1 MQDESIL
8 RKIKKCLRLAESSNE
23 HEAAAAIRQA
33 QALMAKHGLS
43 QADIAISD
51 IRESNTKAGAITR
64 PAQWEQSLCSM
75 IASAFGCHAIHSREG
90 KEAHWVF
97 IGREAN
103 PDVASHA
110 FAQLYRQIKRARKTF
125 IETQCTYLRSQ
136 TKTRRADIFCQGWL
150 SAVSK
155 QITRHAGERDA
166 EVIKQYMEK
175 KHSDIGELGASDRMK
190 GRRAT
195 AADAHAFYVGKATA
209 ADASLHH
216 GVNGQ
221 NGQQLALEQQ

>member
-33 QALMAKHGLS
+33 QALMARHGLN

-51 IRESNTKAGAITR
+51 IRESNTKAGAVSR
-64 PAQWEQSLCSM
+64 PAQWEQALCCSV
-75 IASAFGCHAIHSREG
+75 AGAFGCKVIHSREG
-90 KEAHWVF
+90 KAAHWVF
-97 IGREAN
+97 IGRDAN
-103 PDVASHA
+103 PDIASHA
-110 FAQLYRQIKRARKTF
+110 FAQLYRQIKRARKAF
-125 IETQCTYLRSQ
+125 IETQCDHLKSQ

-155 QITRHAGERDA
+155 QIAQHAGERDA

-195 AADAHAFYVGKATA
+195 AADANAFYAGKATG

-221 NGQQLALEQQ
+221 NSQQLALEQQ

>member
-51 IRESNTKAGAITR
+51 IRESNTKAGALTR
-64 PAQWEQSLCSM
+64 PAKWEQLLCGL
-75 IASAFGCHAIHSREG
+75 IADAFGCKAIHARQWNT
-90 KEAHWVF
+90 AHWVF
-97 IGREAN
+97 IGRDAN
-103 PDVASHA
+103 PDIASHA

-155 QITRHAGERDA
+155 QITQHAGERDA
-166 EVIKQYMEK
+166 EVIKQYMEI
-175 KHSDIGELGASDRMK
+175 KHRDIGQLGASDRMK
-190 GRRAT
+190 GRKAT
-195 AADAHAFYVGKATA
+195 TGDALAFHAGKATG

-216 GVNGQ
+216 GINGQ
-221 NGQQLALEQQ
+221 GSQQLVLEAK